1 MAKGMRVKL
10 NYEVSRDPDTGAE
23 VTRLTPSEVTCHRNY
38 FYQKCFFNDGSHL
51 LFAGEFDGHWNYY
64 LLNLAKAEAVQL
76 TEGAGDNTFGG
87 FLSPDDAFLY
97 YVKNDRTLLE
107 VNLQTLAEREVY
119 RVPQEWVGYGT
130 WVANSDCTKLVG
142 IEIAKSDYVPLS
154 DWKVFHDFFHKG
166 PHCRLLRVD
175 LQTGESQTIHE
186 EKLWLGHPI
195 YRPFDDNTV
204 AFCHEGPH
212 DLVDARMWLVNEDGS
227 NVRKVKEHAD
237 GESCTHEFWVP
248 NGSALVYVSYL
259 KGKQGRT
266 VYRYDPKSQR
276 NEEIMPI
283 PACSHLM
290 SNVEGTLLVGD
301 GSGTPVDVKDT
312 GGYTIDND
320 PYLYV
325 FDVARKRYFRVAR
338 HDTSWATFANSRQV
352 THPHPSFTPD
362 DSAVLFSSDKDGKPA
377 IYIAKLPEQR
387 EMLQA

>member
-23 VTRLTPSEVTCHRNY
+23 ITRLTPPEVTCHRNY

-51 LFAGEFDGHWNYY
+51 LFTGEFDGNWNYY
-64 LLNLAKAEAVQL
+64 LLDLAKAEAVQL

-87 FLSPDDAFLY
+87 FLSPDDKSLY

-107 VNLQTLAEREVY
+107 VNLTTLQEREVY
-119 RVPQEWVGYGT
+119 RVADDWVGYGT

-142 IEIAKSDYVPLS
+142 IEIAKSDWTPLN
-154 DWKVFHDFFHKG
+154 DWQIFHDFFHKG

-175 LQTGESQTIHE
+175 LQTGESSVIHE
-186 EKLWLGHPI
+186 EKKWLGHPI
-195 YRPFDDNTV
+195 YRPFDDHTV

-212 DLVDARMWLVNEDGS
+212 DLVDARMWMVNEDGS
-227 NVRKVKEHAD
+227 NVRKVKEHAE

-259 KGKQGRT
+259 KGQQGRT
-266 VYRYDPKSQR
+266 IYSFNPDTGV
-276 NEEIMPI
+276 NEAVMQM

-290 SNVEGTLLVGD
+290 SNFDGTLLVGD

-312 GGYTIDND
+312 SGYTIDND
-320 PYLYV
+320 PYLYA
-325 FDVARKRYFRVAR
+325 FDVAKQAYFRVAR
-338 HDTSWATFANSRQV
+338 HDTSWATVANSRQV

-362 DSAVLFSSDKDGKPA
+362 DSAILFSSDKDGKPA
-377 IYIAKLPEQR
+377 VYIAKLPPQP
-387 EMLQA
+387 EMLKA